1 MLSAT
6 GEEVGAPTVD
16 RTDNAIDVRGLCKS
30 YGETHALKN
39 VSFTVGGGEVFGYLG
54 PNGAGKTTTVNI
66 LCGLLRHDAGEVRI
80 HGLGINSKPIAVKQ
94 R

>member
-6 GEEVGAPTVD
+6 GEEVGAPTAGG
-16 RTDNAIDVRGLCKS
+16 TDSVIDVRGLCKS
-30 YGETHALKN
+30 YGETRVMEN

-66 LCGLLRHDAGEVRI
+66 L
-80 HGLGINSKPIAVKQ
+80 
-94 R
+94 